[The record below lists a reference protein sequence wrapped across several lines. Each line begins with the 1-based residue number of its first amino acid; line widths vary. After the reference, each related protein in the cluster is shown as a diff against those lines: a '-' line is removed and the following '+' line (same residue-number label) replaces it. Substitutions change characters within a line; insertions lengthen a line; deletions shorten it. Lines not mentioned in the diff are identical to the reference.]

1 MRPEGRPAGRPG
13 ARRHTSRTD
22 LGWSAL
28 LTLAITGPLLL
39 GSGYW
44 LVGDMV
50 FVPDQPWKSAWLGLD
65 GSLPRAVPM
74 DAIVSV
80 LTQVV
85 PGSVVQRAFL
95 VGALVLGGIGIG
107 RLVRERAWYARAAAI
122 GIFLWNPWV
131 HDHLQIGQWAIL
143 CGYLALPW
151 VALAARRYRRD
162 VRAGWAPVA
171 VALTVSAVCSP
182 SSGVMAVAVVA
193 VLGLRRS
200 WPSWSLLGVLSL
212 VANLPWLLP
221 SLLARPSTVTT
232 DGVFELFAPR
242 AESSLGVLPSL
253 VTLGGTW
260 KSSIV
265 AGERTSAVV
274 VGLAVALSLAAL
286 LGAVRR
292 GRSGPAAEEVRRL
305 AVLAAGAL
313 LVAAVPALG
322 GAGLLEWLGD
332 RVAAFALLRDA
343 HRFLAPAALLLAVGL
358 GSAVAWAREQVA
370 PGRES
375 LWAVAG
381 LLVVAPML
389 LLPSLAWGAGDLER
403 STYPDDWQTVAD
415 QIGAEEE
422 STTIVLPW
430 AGSYR
435 TFDWADDRA
444 VLDPAPRYLPGEVLI
459 DDRTFVDGVEIGS
472 EDPRVGDVTLALEA
486 SNPVDA
492 ARELRRLG
500 VTWVLLERGQGD
512 QAVPTGRT
520 AHDGQ
525 DLVLVD
531 LRTTTV
537 GGAAP
542 EPVRSAT
549 RSSHGDYAPLVI
561 TGHVGAFVLL
571 IGGFGR
577 ILRPGSN
584 RRHSSRG

>member
-1 MRPEGRPAGRPG
+1 MRPEGRPRGRP
-13 ARRHTSRTD
+13 AVTPSVDRAD
-22 LGWSAL
+22 LGWSVL

-50 FVPDQPWKSAWLGLD
+50 FVPHQPWKSAWLGLD

-85 PGSVVQRAFL
+85 PGSVVQRVFL
-95 VGALVLGGIGIG
+95 VGALVLGGVGIG
-107 RLVRERAWYARAAAI
+107 RLVHERAWYARAAAI

-171 VALTVSAVCSP
+171 VALTISGVCSP
-182 SSGVMAVAVVA
+182 SSGVMAVVVVA

-200 WPSWSLLGVLSL
+200 WPSWSVLAALSL

-221 SLLARPSTVTT
+221 SLLARSSTVTT
-232 DGVFELFAPR
+232 AGVFELFAPR

-253 VTLGGTW
+253 LTLGGTW

-274 VGLAVALSLAAL
+274 VGLALALTLAAL
-286 LGAVRR
+286 LGALRR
-292 GRSGPAAEEVRRL
+292 ARSGPAAAEVRRL
-305 AVLAAGAL
+305 AVLAAVSLA
-313 LVAAVPALG
+313 VASVPALG
-322 GAGLLEWLGD
+322 GAGLLEALGE
-332 RVAAFALLRDA
+332 RAPALALLRDA

-358 GSAVAWAREQVA
+358 ASAVAWARAQVA

-375 LWAVAG
+375 LWTVAG
-381 LLVVAPML
+381 LLVVAPVL
-389 LLPSLAWGAGDLER
+389 LLPGLAWGAGDLER
-403 STYPDDWQTVAD
+403 SSYPADWQTVAER
-415 QIGAEEE
+415 IGAEPEA
-422 STTIVLPW
+422 TTIVLPW

-435 TFDWADDRA
+435 SFDWADGRA

-459 DDRTFVDGVEIGS
+459 DDRTFVDGVEIAS
-472 EDPRVGDVTLALEA
+472 EDPRVGAVTLALGA
-486 SNPVDA
+486 SGPVDV
-492 ARELRRLG
+492 ARGLRRLG
-500 VTWVLLERGQGD
+500 VTWVLVERGQVD
-512 QAVPTGRT
+512 QLVPAGRT
-520 AHDGQ
+520 VHDGE
-525 DLVLVD
+525 DLVLLD
-531 LRTTTV
+531 LRTTTDP
-537 GGAAP
+537 GADP
-542 EPVRSAT
+542 DPLRSTA
-549 RSSHGDYAPLVI
+549 RPSHGDYAPLVI

-571 IGGFGR
+571 IGAFGR

-584 RRHSSRG
+584 RRHSSRR